1 MPATAAH
8 PPLTLDSLLA
18 VSLSTATG
26 DELPT
31 RLVVAPWGEHDARK
45 RGMVRV
51 NERTLEA
58 FAASQDA
65 MRLDRVAIDFEHNTV
80 PGTPAYEASAEPRKI
95 AGYGT
100 PVVLSNVGIVLED
113 IDWTP
118 EGREALAGGHYQDL
132 SPTAFRD
139 DSGTVLGLH
148 SVALCRHGELEGLT
162 IQSAKAAAALLPL
175 FTALSA
181 EISPEETPAL
191 NSTMKEALL
200 KLLKALGLE
209 VTAEM
214 DDDAV
219 VALMSGYADKAA
231 AKEVKEEEKP
241 DAMSAELANVRAEL
255 DSVRKERLIDAAR
268 VQGKIIPL
276 SAEAIKL
283 TPFAVLEELCKA
295 AKPGEVPLKGEKQA
309 QVQEGG
315 ETKPDSFTAEE
326 LEVFAKFGHTA
337 EHVAKTLGLE
347 KAA

>member
-1 MPATAAH
+1 MPTTTAH
-8 PPLTLDSLLA
+8 LPLTLDSLLA

-26 DELPT
+26 EELPT

-45 RGMVRV
+45 RGLVRV
-51 NERTLEA
+51 NERTVEA

-113 IDWTP
+113 IEWTP

-139 DSGTVLGLH
+139 DSGTVLGLY

-181 EISPEETPAL
+181 EISPETPAL

-200 KLLKALGLE
+200 KLLKTLGLE
-209 VTAEM
+209 VTPEM

-231 AKEVKEEEKP
+231 AKEVKEEKP
-241 DAMSAELANVRAEL
+241 DAMSADLANVRAEL

-268 VQGKIIPL
+268 VEGKIIPL
-276 SAEAIKL
+276 SADAIKL

-295 AKPGEVPLKGEKQA
+295 AKPGEVPLKGQKQA

-315 ETKPDSFTAEE
+315 ETKAEAFTAEE

>member
-1 MPATAAH
+1 
-8 PPLTLDSLLA
+8 
-18 VSLSTATG
+18 
-26 DELPT
+26 
-31 RLVVAPWGEHDARK
+31 
-45 RGMVRV
+45 MVRV

-181 EISPEETPAL
+181 EISPETPAL

-200 KLLKALGLE
+200 KLLKTLGLE

-295 AKPGEVPLKGEKQA
+295 AKAGEVPLKGETQT

-315 ETKPDSFTAEE
+315 ETKPDTFTAEE
-326 LEVFAKFGHTA
+326 LEVFAKFGHSP
-337 EHVAKTLGLE
+337 EHVTKSLGLAN
-347 KAA
+347 AA